1 MILFGYKSKFNSIL
15 RGLSAIA
22 IGLVLL
28 FGTGRGEGASAVEI
42 VVKII
47 AAFLMIAGVVTFI
60 YGWKHRTEGAVD
72 LMWVNGA
79 ADLIIGLLLFF
90 FPSVVSGF
98 IITLVGIALLCF
110 GALQFIVMAGAMS
123 LIGAGFTS
131 LILSCLAIIGGVMI
145 VFSNF
150 GQTVLSWIAGIA
162 LIMYGAQE
170 LIQTYKLRDAGQQW
184 EIRKAQRDQTAKIDK
199 TALETAK
206 EVEYTKVEDSDD
218 PAGDS

>member
-1 MILFGYKSKFNSIL
+1 
-15 RGLSAIA
+15 
-22 IGLVLL
+22 
-28 FGTGRGEGASAVEI
+28 
-42 VVKII
+42 
-47 AAFLMIAGVVTFI
+47 
-60 YGWKHRTEGAVD
+60 
-72 LMWVNGA
+72 
-79 ADLIIGLLLFF
+79 
-90 FPSVVSGF
+90 
-98 IITLVGIALLCF
+98 
-110 GALQFIVMAGAMS
+110 
-123 LIGAGFTS
+123 
-131 LILSCLAIIGGVMI
+131 MI

-170 LIQTYKLRDAGQQW
+170 LIQTYRLRDAGQQW